1 MHNNNISGYRDII
14 DLPHRV
20 SETRMPMTIHA
31 RAAQFAPFAAL
42 MGYEDAIDE
51 TARLTEERLELSED
65 RQAKINE
72 CLRIIQ
78 ENIPAR
84 PDVKITL
91 FVPDKL
97 KAGGEYVTVN
107 GHVKH
112 IDECAL
118 TVNFTDGRKV
128 PIADI
133 YDINGEF
140 FRDIEE

>member
-65 RQAKINE
+65 RQAKTDSSEKVIAQRE
-72 CLRIIQ
+72 GSTCFC
-78 ENIPAR
+78 P
-84 PDVKITL
+84 
-91 FVPDKL
+91 
-97 KAGGEYVTVN
+97 TVC
-107 GHVKH
+107 
-112 IDECAL
+112 I
-118 TVNFTDGRKV
+118 
-128 PIADI
+128 
-133 YDINGEF
+133 
-140 FRDIEE
+140 

>member
-1 MHNNNISGYRDII
+1 MHNIAGYRDII

-51 TARLTEERLELSED
+51 TARLTEERLELSE
-65 RQAKINE
+65 
-72 CLRIIQ
+72 
-78 ENIPAR
+78 
-84 PDVKITL
+84 VKITL

-97 KAGGEYVTVN
+97 KTGGEYVTVN

-133 YDINGEF
+133 YDINGEI